1 MISPDSISHKQTPIL
16 WELSPVTWW
25 KKAPFKYT
33 HEIQKQLTIDELCL
47 APLPLLETNMPHSHF
62 GELDAKQNCGFVR
75 WKDWNAVAMKSEPVG
90 QPETNM
96 VYSVTVGK
104 IRMREQDF
112 QVKAWVTSLD
122 VTNTEESARVLER

>member
-1 MISPDSISHKQTPIL
+1 
-16 WELSPVTWW
+16 
-25 KKAPFKYT
+25 
-33 HEIQKQLTIDELCL
+33 
-47 APLPLLETNMPHSHF
+47 
-62 GELDAKQNCGFVR
+62 
-75 WKDWNAVAMKSEPVG
+75 MKSEPVG